1 MNKLTTKTSDK
12 VEVTQAQARAIEEGM
27 KFYLKIAHSAPSEE
41 VKQHNGPEEYAR
53 IVFVVHHLFTKSK
66 SGDAGPWKDLFE
78 PLNSLSVYD
87 LNQAILK
94 GYVTAS
100 AAKEEL

>member
-1 MNKLTTKTSDK
+1 MNKLTIKTSDK
-12 VEVTQAQARAIEEGM
+12 VEVTQARAIKEGM

-53 IVFVVHHLFTKSK
+53 IVFVLHHLFTKSK
-66 SGDAGPWKDLFE
+66 SGDAEPWDDLFE

-87 LNQAILK
+87 LDQAILK
-94 GYVTAS
+94 GYVIKE
-100 AAKEEL
+100 AAE

>member
-1 MNKLTTKTSDK
+1 MNKLTIKTSDK
-12 VEVTQAQARAIEEGM
+12 VEVTKAQARAIEEGM

-41 VKQHNGPEEYAR
+41 VKQHNGPAEYAR
-53 IVFVVHHLFTKSK
+53 IVFVVQHLFIK
-66 SGDAGPWKDLFE
+66 SGDAEPWEDLFE

-94 GYVTAS
+94 GYVI
-100 AAKEEL
+100 KD

>member
-1 MNKLTTKTSDK
+1 MNKLTIKTSDK

-53 IVFVVHHLFTKSK
+53 IVFVVQHLFTKSK
-66 SGDAGPWKDLFE
+66 SGDAEPWEDLFE

-94 GYVTAS
+94 GYVIKE
-100 AAKEEL
+100 AAAE